1 MRRVTDTDLRQR
13 YLAWTR
19 HAVLALLL
27 PLALTALLQAGA
39 ATEWWSE
46 TPLSQGGMRYLF
58 MAIGAAAVMMG
69 RSARARETAVGP
81 LPAEAIVSLS
91 WRLVIYILAPA
102 VTGAVLAFM
111 TRQLGD
117 YYIMLVVTLVG
128 LVMLYPRFDQW
139 LAWAAPVAEEDAADG
154 SAATDATP
162 AARSETLGLPGGE

>member
-1 MRRVTDTDLRQR
+1 MTDADPRQR

-19 HAVLALLL
+19 RAVLALLV
-27 PLALTALLQAGA
+27 PLMLTALLQAGA

-58 MAIGAAAVMMG
+58 MAIGAAAIMMG
-69 RSARARETAVGP
+69 RTARARETAAGSLE
-81 LPAEAIVSLS
+81 LPAVVSLS

-102 VTGAVLAFM
+102 VTGGVLAFM

-139 LAWAAPVAEEDAADG
+139 LAWTATAAAVDPIAPAEPAPADPALAPDA
-154 SAATDATP
+154 
-162 AARSETLGLPGGE
+162 SEAE